1 MQSRR
6 FQAGFSLLEL
16 IVVVVLVI
24 LLFSVAGMRLL
35 PLRGEAE
42 KVHVLR
48 VHGSVQAAL
57 ALQLSERVLSGRLDA
72 VDELQEEN
80 PLSWLSHAP
89 RQMAPDEPCTSVEPG
104 YWAWCDADRT
114 LIYRLR
120 YPQYFENL
128 PASTN
133 VLRFHVTVERTHG
146 LLQRVAFVAVD
157 GLPVLREEI
166 INGRSE

>member
-1 MQSRR
+1 MSPRR
-6 FQAGFSLLEL
+6 LQAGFSLLEL

-24 LLFSVAGMRLL
+24 LLFSVAAMRLL

-57 ALQLSERVLSGRLDA
+57 ALQLSERVLRGKLDGI
-72 VDELQEEN
+72 DELAREN
-80 PLSWLSHAP
+80 PLAWLSHAP
-89 RQMAPDEPCTSVEPG
+89 PQAPGSGCAALAAG
-104 YWAWCDADRT
+104 HWGWCEANRT
-114 LIYRLR
+114 LRYQLR

-128 PASTN
+128 SESAS
-133 VLRFHVTVERTHG
+133 VLRFRVAVDRDNG
-146 LLQRVAFVAVD
+146 QLKRVAFEALD
-157 GLPVLREEI
+157 GLPVLREDI